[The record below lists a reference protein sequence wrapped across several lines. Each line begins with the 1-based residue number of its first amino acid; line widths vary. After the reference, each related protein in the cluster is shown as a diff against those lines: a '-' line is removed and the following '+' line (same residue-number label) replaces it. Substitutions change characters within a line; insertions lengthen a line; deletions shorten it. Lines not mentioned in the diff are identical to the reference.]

1 MDYQE
6 GGIYMKKS
14 LTAVLAFGASFG
26 VLAACGTETDSG
38 SEETVI
44 TVGTEATYPPFT
56 YKDKGEITGYDID
69 VLNEA
74 AERAGYTVEY
84 EPMDFKGLV
93 PALDAERIDMIANQ
107 MSITPERKEKYA
119 FSDTYAV
126 SGAQVIVASDNND
139 IQGIDDLDGKVV
151 GSTQGS
157 VYAQLA
163 EAAGAEVKFYKG
175 ANQVL
180 QDLQVGRLDAA
191 LNDRLFILTELEKT
205 GYDVKAVGDVFN
217 KSEAGYMT
225 RQDSDVLD
233 KMNEALAEMKEDG
246 TMAKIGEKYFGED
259 ISQ

>member
-1 MDYQE
+1 
-6 GGIYMKKS
+6 MKKS
-14 LTAVLAFGASFG
+14 LTAVLAIGASFG

-38 SEETVI
+38 SEEAVI

-107 MSITPERKEKYA
+107 MSITPEREEKYA
-119 FSDTYAV
+119 FSTPYAV

-163 EAAGAEVKFYKG
+163 EEAGAEVKFYKG

-205 GYDVKAVGDVFN
+205 GYDVKAVGDIFN
-217 KSEAGYMT
+217 KSEVGYMT
-225 RQDSDVLD
+225 RQDSDVLEGL
-233 KMNEALAEMKEDG
+233 NEALAEMQEDG
-246 TMAKIGEKYFGED
+246 TMAEIGEKYFGED

>member
-1 MDYQE
+1 
-6 GGIYMKKS
+6 MKKS

-26 VLAACGTETDSG
+26 VLAACGSETNSG

-56 YKDKGEITGYDID
+56 YKDKGELTGYDID

-74 AERAGYTVEY
+74 AERAGYTLEF
-84 EPMDFKGLV
+84 EAMDFKGLV
-93 PALDAERIDMIANQ
+93 PALDAERIDLIANQ
-107 MSITPERKEKYA
+107 MSITPERQEKYS
-119 FSDTYAV
+119 FSDPYAI
-126 SGAQVIVASDNND
+126 SGAQVIVGSDNED
-139 IQGIDDLDGKVV
+139 IQGIDDLEGKVV

-157 VYAQLA
+157 VYAQMA
-163 EAAGAEVKFYKG
+163 EEAGAEVKFYKG

-217 KSEAGYMT
+217 QSQAGFMA
-225 RQDSDVLD
+225 RQDSDVLEGL
-233 KMNEALAEMKEDG
+233 NEALAEMKEDG
-246 TMAKIGEKYFGED
+246 TMEEIGEKYFGED

>member
-1 MDYQE
+1 
-6 GGIYMKKS
+6 MKKS
-14 LTAVLAFGASFG
+14 LTAVLAIGASFG
-26 VLAACGTETDSG
+26 VLAACGTETNSG
-38 SEETVI
+38 SEESVI
-44 TVGTEATYPPFT
+44 KVGTEATYPPFT
-56 YKDKGEITGYDID
+56 YKDKGELTGYDID
-69 VLNEA
+69 VLNES

-93 PALDAERIDMIANQ
+93 TALDAERIDMIANQ
-107 MSITPERKEKYA
+107 MSITPEREEKYA
-119 FSDTYAV
+119 FSDPYAV
-126 SGAQVIVASDNND
+126 SGAQVIVASDNED
-139 IQGIDDLDGKVV
+139 IQSIDDLEGKVV

-157 VYAQLA
+157 VYAKLA
-163 EAAGAEVKFYKG
+163 EDAGAEVKYYKG

-233 KMNEALAEMKEDG
+233 QLNDALAEMKEDG
-246 TMAKIGEKYFGED
+246 TMAEIGEKYFGED

>member
-1 MDYQE
+1 
-6 GGIYMKKS
+6 MKKS
-14 LTAVLAFGASFG
+14 LTAVLAIGASFG

-38 SEETVI
+38 SEEAVI

-107 MSITPERKEKYA
+107 MSITPEREEKYA
-119 FSDTYAV
+119 FSTPYAV
-126 SGAQVIVASDNND
+126 SGAQVIVASDNED

-163 EAAGAEVKFYKG
+163 EEAGAEVKFYKG

-233 KMNEALAEMKEDG
+233 KLDDALAEMQEDG
-246 TMAKIGEKYFGED
+246 TMAEIGEKYFGED

>member
-1 MDYQE
+1 
-6 GGIYMKKS
+6 MKKS
-14 LTAVLAFGASFG
+14 LTAVLAIGASFG

-38 SEETVI
+38 SEEAVI

-107 MSITPERKEKYA
+107 MSITPEREEKYA
-119 FSDTYAV
+119 FSTPYAV
-126 SGAQVIVASDNND
+126 SGAQVIVASDNED
-139 IQGIDDLDGKVV
+139 IQSIDDLDGKVV

-163 EAAGAEVKFYKG
+163 EEAGAEVKFYKG

-233 KMNEALAEMKEDG
+233 KLDDALAEMQEDG
-246 TMAKIGEKYFGED
+246 TMAEIGEKYFGED

>member
-1 MDYQE
+1 
-6 GGIYMKKS
+6 MKKS
-14 LTAVLAFGASFG
+14 LTAVLAIGASFG

-107 MSITPERKEKYA
+107 MSITPEREEKYA

-126 SGAQVIVASDNND
+126 SGAQVIVASDNED

-157 VYAQLA
+157 VYAQMA
-163 EAAGAEVKFYKG
+163 EEAGAEVKFYKG

-180 QDLQVGRLDAA
+180 QDLQVERLDAA
-191 LNDRLFILTELEKT
+191 LNDRLFIFSELEKT

-233 KMNEALAEMKEDG
+233 QLNEALAEMKEDG
-246 TMAKIGEKYFGED
+246 TMAEIGEKYFGED

>member
-1 MDYQE
+1 
-6 GGIYMKKS
+6 MKKS
-14 LTAVLAFGASFG
+14 LTAVIALGASLS
-26 VLAACGTETDSG
+26 VLAACGNETDSG
-38 SEETVI
+38 SEEAVI

-56 YKDKGEITGYDID
+56 FKDKGEITGYDID

-74 AERAGYTVEY
+74 AKRAGYEVEY

-107 MSITPERKEKYA
+107 MSITKERKEKYA
-119 FSDTYAV
+119 FSDPYAV
-126 SGAQVIVASDNND
+126 SGAQVIVASDNTD

-163 EAAGAEVKFYKG
+163 EEAGAEVKFYKG

-225 RQDSDVLD
+225 RQDSDVLE
-233 KMNEALAEMKEDG
+233 KLNEALAEMKEDG
-246 TMAKIGEKYFGED
+246 TMAEIGDKYFGED

>member
-1 MDYQE
+1 
-6 GGIYMKKS
+6 MKKS
-14 LTAVLAFGASFG
+14 LTAVLAIGASFG

-38 SEETVI
+38 SEEAVI

-107 MSITPERKEKYA
+107 MSITPEREEKYA
-119 FSDTYAV
+119 FSDPYAV
-126 SGAQVIVASDNND
+126 SGAQVIVASDNED

-157 VYAQLA
+157 VYAKLA
-163 EAAGAEVKFYKG
+163 EEAGAEVKFYKG

-225 RQDSDVLD
+225 RQDSDVLNKLND
-233 KMNEALAEMKEDG
+233 ALAEMQEDG
-246 TMAKIGEKYFGED
+246 TMAEIGEQYFGED

>member
-1 MDYQE
+1 
-6 GGIYMKKS
+6 MKKS
-14 LTAVLAFGASFG
+14 LTAVLAIGASFG

-38 SEETVI
+38 SEEAVI

-107 MSITPERKEKYA
+107 MSITPEREEKYA
-119 FSDTYAV
+119 FSDPYAV
-126 SGAQVIVASDNND
+126 SGAQVIVASDNED

-157 VYAQLA
+157 VYAKLA
-163 EAAGAEVKFYKG
+163 EEAGAEVKFYKG

-233 KMNEALAEMKEDG
+233 KLNDALAEMQEDG
-246 TMAKIGEKYFGED
+246 TMAEIGEQYFGED

>member
-1 MDYQE
+1 
-6 GGIYMKKS
+6 MKKS
-14 LTAVLAFGASFG
+14 LTAVLAIGASFG

-107 MSITPERKEKYA
+107 MSITPEREEKYA
-119 FSDTYAV
+119 FSDPYAV
-126 SGAQVIVASDNND
+126 SGAQVIVASDNED
-139 IQGIDDLDGKVV
+139 IQQIEDVDGKVV

-163 EAAGAEVKFYKG
+163 EEAGAEVKYYKG

-225 RQDSDVLD
+225 RQGSDMPD
-233 KMNEALAEMKEDG
+233 KLNEALAEMKEDG

>member
-1 MDYQE
+1 
-6 GGIYMKKS
+6 MKKS
-14 LTAVLAFGASFG
+14 LTAVIALGASLS
-26 VLAACGTETDSG
+26 VLAACGNETDSG
-38 SEETVI
+38 SEEAVI

-56 YKDKGEITGYDID
+56 FKDKGEITGYDID

-74 AERAGYTVEY
+74 AKRAGYEVEY

-107 MSITPERKEKYA
+107 MSITKERKEKYA
-119 FSDTYAV
+119 FSDPYAV
-126 SGAQVIVASDNND
+126 SGAQVIVASDNTD

-163 EAAGAEVKFYKG
+163 EEAGAEVKFYKG

-225 RQDSDVLD
+225 RQDSDVLE
-233 KMNEALAEMKEDG
+233 KLNEALAEMKEDG
-246 TMAKIGEKYFGED
+246 TMAEIGEKYFGED

>member
-1 MDYQE
+1 
-6 GGIYMKKS
+6 MKKS
-14 LTAVLAFGASFG
+14 LTAVLAIGASFG
-26 VLAACGTETDSG
+26 VLAACGTEKDSG
-38 SEETVI
+38 SEEAVI

-107 MSITPERKEKYA
+107 MSITPEREEKYA
-119 FSDTYAV
+119 FSDPYAV
-126 SGAQVIVASDNND
+126 SGAQVIVASDNED

-157 VYAQLA
+157 VYAKLA
-163 EAAGAEVKFYKG
+163 EEAGAEVKFYKG

-233 KMNEALAEMKEDG
+233 KLNDALAEMQEDG
-246 TMAKIGEKYFGED
+246 TMAEIGEQYFGED

>member
-1 MDYQE
+1 
-6 GGIYMKKS
+6 MKKS
-14 LTAVLAFGASFG
+14 LTAVLAIGASFG

-38 SEETVI
+38 SEEAVI

-107 MSITPERKEKYA
+107 MSITPEREEKYA
-119 FSDTYAV
+119 FSTPYAV
-126 SGAQVIVASDNND
+126 SGAQVIVASDNED

-163 EAAGAEVKFYKG
+163 EEAGAEVKFYKG

-205 GYDVKAVGDVFN
+205 GYDVKAVGEVFN

-233 KMNEALAEMKEDG
+233 KLDDALAEMQEDG
-246 TMAKIGEKYFGED
+246 TMAEIGEKYFGED

>member
-1 MDYQE
+1 
-6 GGIYMKKS
+6 MKKS
-14 LTAVLAFGASFG
+14 LTAVLAIGASFG

-38 SEETVI
+38 SEEAVI

-107 MSITPERKEKYA
+107 MSITPEREEKYA
-119 FSDTYAV
+119 FSDPYAV
-126 SGAQVIVASDNND
+126 SGAQVIVASDNED

-157 VYAQLA
+157 VYAKLA
-163 EAAGAEVKFYKG
+163 EEAGAEVKFYKG

-205 GYDVKAVGDVFN
+205 GYNVKAVGDVFN

-233 KMNEALAEMKEDG
+233 KLNDALAEMQEDG
-246 TMAKIGEKYFGED
+246 TMAEIGEQYFGED

>member
-1 MDYQE
+1 
-6 GGIYMKKS
+6 MKKS
-14 LTAVLAFGASFG
+14 LTAVLAIGASFG

-38 SEETVI
+38 SEEAVI

-107 MSITPERKEKYA
+107 MSITPEREEKYA
-119 FSDTYAV
+119 FSTPYAV

-157 VYAQLA
+157 AYAQLA
-163 EAAGAEVKFYKG
+163 EEAGAEVKFYKG

-217 KSEAGYMT
+217 KSEVGYMT
-225 RQDSDVLD
+225 RQDSDVLEGL
-233 KMNEALAEMKEDG
+233 NEALAEMQEDG
-246 TMAKIGEKYFGED
+246 TMTEIGEKYFGED

>member
-1 MDYQE
+1 
-6 GGIYMKKS
+6 MKKS
-14 LTAVLAFGASFG
+14 LTAVLAIGASFG
-26 VLAACGTETDSG
+26 VLAACGTETNSG
-38 SEETVI
+38 SEESVI
-44 TVGTEATYPPFT
+44 KVGTEATYPPFT
-56 YKDKGEITGYDID
+56 YKDKGELTGYDID

-93 PALDAERIDMIANQ
+93 TALDAERIDMIANQ
-107 MSITPERKEKYA
+107 MSITPEREEKYA
-119 FSDTYAV
+119 FSDPYAV
-126 SGAQVIVASDNND
+126 SGAQVIVASDNED
-139 IQGIDDLDGKVV
+139 IQSIDDLDGKVV

-157 VYAQLA
+157 VYAKLA
-163 EAAGAEVKFYKG
+163 EDAGAEVKYYKG

-225 RQDSDVLD
+225 RQDSAVLD
-233 KMNEALAEMKEDG
+233 QLNDALAEMKEDG
-246 TMAKIGEKYFGED
+246 TMAEIGEKYFGED

>member
-1 MDYQE
+1 
-6 GGIYMKKS
+6 MKKS
-14 LTAVLAFGASFG
+14 LTAVLAISASFG
-26 VLAACGTETDSG
+26 VLAACGSETDSG
-38 SEETVI
+38 SKEAVI

-74 AERAGYTVEY
+74 AKRAGYKVEY

-107 MSITPERKEKYA
+107 MSITPEREEKYA
-119 FSDTYAV
+119 FSTPYAV
-126 SGAQVIVASDNND
+126 SGAQVIVASDNKD
-139 IQGIDDLDGKVV
+139 IQGIDDLKGKVV

-163 EAAGAEVKFYKG
+163 EEAGAEVKFYKG

-233 KMNEALAEMKEDG
+233 KLDDALAEMKEDG
-246 TMAKIGEKYFGED
+246 TMAEIGEKYFGED

>member
-1 MDYQE
+1 
-6 GGIYMKKS
+6 
-14 LTAVLAFGASFG
+14 

-38 SEETVI
+38 SEEAVI

-107 MSITPERKEKYA
+107 MSITPEREEKYA
-119 FSDTYAV
+119 FSTPYAV
-126 SGAQVIVASDNND
+126 SGAQVIVASDNED

-163 EAAGAEVKFYKG
+163 EEAGAEVKFYKG

-233 KMNEALAEMKEDG
+233 KLDDALAEMQEDG
-246 TMAKIGEKYFGED
+246 TMAEIGEKYFGED

>member
-1 MDYQE
+1 
-6 GGIYMKKS
+6 MKKS
-14 LTAVLAFGASFG
+14 LTAVLAIGASFG

-38 SEETVI
+38 SEEAVI

-107 MSITPERKEKYA
+107 MSITPEREEKYA
-119 FSDTYAV
+119 FSTPYAV

-157 VYAQLA
+157 AYAQLA
-163 EAAGAEVKFYKG
+163 EEAGAEVKFYKG

-217 KSEAGYMT
+217 KSEVGYMT
-225 RQDSDVLD
+225 RQDSDVLEGL
-233 KMNEALAEMKEDG
+233 NEALAEMQEDG
-246 TMAKIGEKYFGED
+246 TMAEIGEKYFGED

>member
-1 MDYQE
+1 
-6 GGIYMKKS
+6 MKKS
-14 LTAVLAFGASFG
+14 LTAVLAIGASFG

-38 SEETVI
+38 SEEAVI

-107 MSITPERKEKYA
+107 MSITPEREEKYA
-119 FSDTYAV
+119 FSTPYAV

-163 EAAGAEVKFYKG
+163 EEAGAEVKFYKG

-217 KSEAGYMT
+217 KSEVGYMT
-225 RQDSDVLD
+225 RQDSDVLEGL
-233 KMNEALAEMKEDG
+233 NEALAEMQEDG
-246 TMAKIGEKYFGED
+246 TMAEIGEKYFGED

>member
-1 MDYQE
+1 
-6 GGIYMKKS
+6 MKKS
-14 LTAVLAFGASFG
+14 LTAVIALGASLS
-26 VLAACGTETDSG
+26 VLAACGNETDSG
-38 SEETVI
+38 SEEAVI

-56 YKDKGEITGYDID
+56 FKDKGEITGYDID

-74 AERAGYTVEY
+74 AKRAGYEVEY

-119 FSDTYAV
+119 FSDPYAV
-126 SGAQVIVASDNND
+126 SGAQVIVASDNTD

-163 EAAGAEVKFYKG
+163 EEAGAEVKFYKG

-225 RQDSDVLD
+225 RQDSDVLE
-233 KMNEALAEMKEDG
+233 KLNEALAEMKEDG
-246 TMAKIGEKYFGED
+246 TMAEIGDKYFGED

>member
-1 MDYQE
+1 
-6 GGIYMKKS
+6 MKKS
-14 LTAVLAFGASFG
+14 LTAVLAIGASFG
-26 VLAACGTETDSG
+26 VLAACGKETDSG
-38 SEETVI
+38 SEEAVI

-107 MSITPERKEKYA
+107 MSITPEREEKYA
-119 FSDTYAV
+119 FSDPYAV
-126 SGAQVIVASDNND
+126 SGAQVIVASDNED

-157 VYAQLA
+157 VYAKLA
-163 EAAGAEVKFYKG
+163 EEAGAEVKFYKG

-233 KMNEALAEMKEDG
+233 KLNDALAEMQEDG
-246 TMAKIGEKYFGED
+246 TMAEIGEQYFGED

>member
-1 MDYQE
+1 
-6 GGIYMKKS
+6 MKKS
-14 LTAVLAFGASFG
+14 LTAVLAIGASFG

-38 SEETVI
+38 SEKAVI

-107 MSITPERKEKYA
+107 MSITPEREEKYA
-119 FSDTYAV
+119 FSTPYAV
-126 SGAQVIVASDNND
+126 SGAQVIVASDNED

-163 EAAGAEVKFYKG
+163 EEAGAEVKFYKG

-233 KMNEALAEMKEDG
+233 KLDDALAEMQEDG
-246 TMAKIGEKYFGED
+246 TMAEIGEKYFGED

>member
-1 MDYQE
+1 
-6 GGIYMKKS
+6 MKKS
-14 LTAVLAFGASFG
+14 LTAVLAIGASFG

-38 SEETVI
+38 SEEAVI

-107 MSITPERKEKYA
+107 MSITPEREEKYA
-119 FSDTYAV
+119 FSTPYAV
-126 SGAQVIVASDNND
+126 SGAQVIVASDNED
-139 IQGIDDLDGKVV
+139 IQGIDDLDGKDV

-163 EAAGAEVKFYKG
+163 EEAGAEVKFYKG

-233 KMNEALAEMKEDG
+233 KLDDALAEMQEDG
-246 TMAKIGEKYFGED
+246 TMAEIGEKYFGED

>member
-1 MDYQE
+1 
-6 GGIYMKKS
+6 MKKS
-14 LTAVLAFGASFG
+14 LTAVLAIGASLG

-107 MSITPERKEKYA
+107 MSITPEREEKYA

-126 SGAQVIVASDNND
+126 SGAQVIVASDNED

-157 VYAQLA
+157 VYAQMA
-163 EAAGAEVKFYKG
+163 EEAGAEVKFYKG

-191 LNDRLFILTELEKT
+191 LNDRLFIFSELEKT

-233 KMNEALAEMKEDG
+233 QLNEALAEMKEDG
-246 TMAKIGEKYFGED
+246 TMAEIGDKYFGED

>member
-1 MDYQE
+1 
-6 GGIYMKKS
+6 MKKS
-14 LTAVLAFGASFG
+14 LTAVLAIGASFG

-38 SEETVI
+38 SEEAVI

-107 MSITPERKEKYA
+107 MSITPEREEKYA
-119 FSDTYAV
+119 FSTPYAV

-163 EAAGAEVKFYKG
+163 EEAGAEVKFYKG

-225 RQDSDVLD
+225 RQDSDVLEGL
-233 KMNEALAEMKEDG
+233 NEAIAEMQEDG
-246 TMAKIGEKYFGED
+246 TMAEIGEKYFGED

>member
-1 MDYQE
+1 
-6 GGIYMKKS
+6 MKKS
-14 LTAVLAFGASFG
+14 LTAVIALGASLS
-26 VLAACGTETDSG
+26 VLAACGNETDSG
-38 SEETVI
+38 SEEAVI

-56 YKDKGEITGYDID
+56 FKDKGEITGYDID

-74 AERAGYTVEY
+74 AKRAGYEVEY

-119 FSDTYAV
+119 FSDPYAV
-126 SGAQVIVASDNND
+126 SGAQVIVASDNTD

-163 EAAGAEVKFYKG
+163 EEAGAEVKFYKG

-205 GYDVKAVGDVFN
+205 GYDVKSVGDVFN

-225 RQDSDVLD
+225 RQDSDVLE
-233 KMNEALAEMKEDG
+233 KLNEALAEMKEDG
-246 TMAKIGEKYFGED
+246 TMAEIGDKYFGED

>member
-1 MDYQE
+1 
-6 GGIYMKKS
+6 MKKS
-14 LTAVLAFGASFG
+14 LTAVLAIGASFG

-38 SEETVI
+38 SEEAVI

-107 MSITPERKEKYA
+107 MSITPEREEKYA
-119 FSDTYAV
+119 FSTPYAV
-126 SGAQVIVASDNND
+126 SGAQVIVASDNED

-163 EAAGAEVKFYKG
+163 EEAGAEVKFYKG

-233 KMNEALAEMKEDG
+233 KLDDTLAEMQEDG
-246 TMAKIGEKYFGED
+246 TMAEIGEKYFGED

>member
-1 MDYQE
+1 
-6 GGIYMKKS
+6 MKKS
-14 LTAVLAFGASFG
+14 LTAVLAIGASFG
-26 VLAACGTETDSG
+26 VLAACGTETNSG
-38 SEETVI
+38 SEESVI
-44 TVGTEATYPPFT
+44 KVGTEATYPPFT
-56 YKDKGEITGYDID
+56 YKDKGELTGYDID

-93 PALDAERIDMIANQ
+93 TALDAERIDMIANQ
-107 MSITPERKEKYA
+107 MSITPEREEKYA
-119 FSDTYAV
+119 FSDPYAV
-126 SGAQVIVASDNND
+126 SGAQVIVASDNED
-139 IQGIDDLDGKVV
+139 IQSIDDLDGKVV

-157 VYAQLA
+157 VYAKLA
-163 EAAGAEVKFYKG
+163 EDAGAEVKYYKG

-233 KMNEALAEMKEDG
+233 QLNDALAEMKEDG
-246 TMAKIGEKYFGED
+246 TMAEIGEKYFGED

>member
-1 MDYQE
+1 
-6 GGIYMKKS
+6 MKKS
-14 LTAVLAFGASFG
+14 LTAVLAIGASFG

-38 SEETVI
+38 SEEAVI
-44 TVGTEATYPPFT
+44 KVGTEATYPPFT

-107 MSITPERKEKYA
+107 MSITPEREEKYA
-119 FSDTYAV
+119 FSTPYAV
-126 SGAQVIVASDNND
+126 SGAQVIVASDNED
-139 IQGIDDLDGKVV
+139 IQSIDDLDGKVV

-157 VYAQLA
+157 VYAKLA
-163 EAAGAEVKFYKG
+163 EDAGAEVKYYKG

-225 RQDSDVLD
+225 RQDSDVLEGL
-233 KMNEALAEMKEDG
+233 NEALAEMQEDG
-246 TMAKIGEKYFGED
+246 TMAEIGEKYFGED